1 MRDAT
6 NMAGEILLIYGFNE
20 ALNNI
25 SDSYLKVGDESMSVI
40 RFLTTEK
47 GNLTHKYYIF
57 RNLGP
62 MGRSSRIFPIF
73 H

>member
-1 MRDAT
+1 M
-6 NMAGEILLIYGFNE
+6 LIYGFNE

-25 SDSYLKVGDESMSVI
+25 SGSYLKVGDESMSAI
-40 RFLTTEK
+40 SFLTTEK

-62 MGRSSRIFPIF
+62 MGTEFKTISCFSLMN
-73 H
+73 